1 MLIAVGCS
9 QSLAPTELNPGI
21 PPGAREGGYG
31 FYVNSRHFDNEN
43 SSFNDGNAS
52 IRPYVIEGSGAV
64 ILSVSLYYNFSDGS
78 FGIIDLSIPFIAPKA
93 ESFQFSDVS
102 SPWTLNAV
110 GYVNHDSGGY
120 ISYVSIPGGALNITK
135 FDTVNNLVS
144 GTFELTTYETY
155 PTTDLHNTIGITN
168 GYFNDIPI
176 DQGSYGQGSITALLN
191 GTPFN
196 SDNDGVEMVY
206 TDSEFNGI
214 DLFDY
219 GPEMGNDSF
228 ISIQR
233 IPMRTGMYVMDSITA
248 RSDTMPIII
257 FQNWG
262 NLQRDAST
270 QSAESTGQLTITSCD
285 IAHRRISGTFQ
296 FSGVDSLGDTVTIT
310 NGVINN
316 VQWEP

>member
-1 MLIAVGCS
+1 M
-9 QSLAPTELNPGI
+9 
-21 PPGAREGGYG
+21 
-31 FYVNSRHFDNEN
+31 
-43 SSFNDGNAS
+43 
-52 IRPYVIEGSGAV
+52 
-64 ILSVSLYYNFSDGS
+64 
-78 FGIIDLSIPFIAPKA
+78 
-93 ESFQFSDVS
+93 S
-102 SPWTLNAV
+102 SPWTLNAI

-233 IPMRTGMYVMDSITA
+233 IPMRTVYVCDGFDYCQKRHHAYNYFSKLGQFAKRRFHPKCRINRSTNDHIMRYCSSPHFWDISI
-248 RSDTMPIII
+248 
-257 FQNWG
+257 F
-262 NLQRDAST
+262 
-270 QSAESTGQLTITSCD
+270 
-285 IAHRRISGTFQ
+285 RR
-296 FSGVDSLGDTVTIT
+296 
-310 NGVINN
+310 
-316 VQWEP
+316 